1 MSLQK
6 NISFE
11 SFIPENTFQNLYSLN
26 KKKIEKLIKK
36 TKENIKENKN
46 VFYSF

>member
-46 VFYSF
+46 VF